1 MSFILYPA
9 GILLGSHPAVLAGAI
24 LSGAGFGDNIAPVSD
39 TTIIAAASQEYK
51 YKEGSADI
59 GGTVRARFHYVLA
72 AGLIAMVLFFLFGGS
87 GRTSLEAQ
95 AILAEYQM
103 PKGLLLL
110 IPTAAVILLA
120 VRGVNIFAA
129 LGSGILFAILIGI
142 PAGLFDFSAI
152 VSFGGGS
159 VHGAIAEG
167 AAGMFG
173 VSILLMVVVAMG
185 QLLIASGCMEHVVN
199 WLNEKVIRDETG
211 AELALFFLAAVFGIL
226 IDAIN
231 TIANICAAP
240 FINAIGKNNDLHPYR
255 RANIL
260 ATTLCSFPFFLPY
273 GGCVLLLMGGLSSIR
288 DVYAFLPVLSAKDMF
303 FTSFYNWAI
312 WIIMLI
318 SCITGIGRC
327 FEGKDGS
334 VIAAKKNPYREGKE

>member
-1 MSFILYPA
+1 MSFILDPV

-59 GGTVRARFHYVLA
+59 GGTVRARFRYVFA
-72 AGLIAMVLFFLFGGS
+72 AGLIAMVLFFLA
-87 GRTSLEAQ
+87 T
-95 AILAEYQM
+95 
-103 PKGLLLL
+103 
-110 IPTAAVILLA
+110 
-120 VRGVNIFAA
+120 
-129 LGSGILFAILIGI
+129 
-142 PAGLFDFSAI
+142 
-152 VSFGGGS
+152 
-159 VHGAIAEG
+159 
-167 AAGMFG
+167 
-173 VSILLMVVVAMG
+173 
-185 QLLIASGCMEHVVN
+185 
-199 WLNEKVIRDETG
+199 
-211 AELALFFLAAVFGIL
+211 VFGIL
-226 IDAIN
+226 IAAIN

-260 ATTLCSFPFFLPY
+260 AATLCSFPFFLPY
-273 GGCVLLLMGGLSSIR
+273 GGCVLLLIGGLSSIR
-288 DVYAFLPVLSAKDMF
+288 DVYAFLPVLSAKDML

-327 FEGKDGS
+327 FEGKDRS
-334 VIAAKKNPYREGKE
+334 VIAAKKNPYREGKK